1 MREKAFTLIELLV
14 VIAIIAMLIAI
25 IAPAL
30 RKAKLQAQSSYCLSN
45 LKGMVR
51 AWNTYTMS
59 NKEQLVNGNAPPT
72 INPPTPT
79 WVEAPETAAETY
91 PGDNAMTTAE
101 EERGIQ
107 KGLLFPYMENTKNYH
122 CPSDSSS
129 ILFGGLGGGWVNS
142 YSVPGLMNGEN
153 STDPKCVK
161 KLPDIIQPGSKAV
174 FLENTDGRGWVIGSW
189 LMNFNTPQWT
199 GDRLAIWHGKLTNI
213 SFADG
218 HAASHHWVDQSTLD
232 NAVAQTTFGSGK
244 TFSAVPRP
252 EESGDDIRF
261 MQATYIPGRR

>member
-1 MREKAFTLIELLV
+1 MRKKAFTLIELLV

-30 RKAKLQAQSSYCLSN
+30 RKAKLMAQSSYCLSN

-72 INPPTPT
+72 INPSTPT
-79 WVEAPETAAETY
+79 WVEAPENAVGSY
-91 PGDNAMTTAE
+91 PGDNAMTKSD

-129 ILFGGLGGGWVNS
+129 ILFGGLGGSWVNS

-161 KLPDIIQPGSKAV
+161 KLPDIIQPGLKAV
-174 FLENTDGRGWVIGSW
+174 FLENADERGWVIGSW
-189 LMNFNTPQWT
+189 LMAINPPQWT
-199 GDRLAIWHGKLTNI
+199 GDRIATWHGKQSNI
-213 SFADG
+213 GFADG
-218 HAASHHWVDQSTLD
+218 HAEKHPWVDAITLN
-232 NAVAQTTFGSGK
+232 NAQKGPGQG
-244 TFSAVPRP
+244 P
-252 EESGDDIRF
+252 ENTSVSNPGDDLRF
-261 MQATYIPGRR
+261 LEAAYIPGRR